1 MLVENVKNEENTVK
15 GEKPYEIGVNNGSR
29 AEDSG
34 NAVENYRNGVL
45 EKEFGG
51 LVNLMSR
58 LVLEN
63 ISNFVVLYHDIE
75 HDE

>member
-1 MLVENVKNEENTVK
+1 MNFSALQFPVYHERFREGLESDD
-15 GEKPYEIGVNNGSR
+15 GHAY
-29 AEDSG
+29 
-34 NAVENYRNGVL
+34 GVL